1 MLQGYLIPNIS
12 IPIRKYGEPYKNYNL
27 RLLDF
32 FYKYM
37 KHFSVK
43 ETMFRNFWDVL
54 KDDLIEDLNYKNLIR
69 LLYKSNI
76 KWTFLEYKGSRFNS
90 ITKKPPRKNMFI
102 LNKYSIPFFR
112 TKMILSK

>member
-1 MLQGYLIPNIS
+1 MLQGYLIPKIS
-12 IPIRKYGEPYKNYNL
+12 IPIRKYAESYERYDS

-37 KHFSVK
+37 EHFSIK
-43 ETMFRNFWDVL
+43 ETMFQNFWEVL
-54 KDDLIEDLNYKNLIR
+54 RNDLIKDPNYKNLIK

-76 KWTFLEYKGSRFNS
+76 KWTSLKYRGSRFNS
-90 ITKKPPRKNMFI
+90 ITKKPPRRDMFI